1 MVKKQKSCASLSS
14 KASSFKRNQTSQFMN
29 FSFLENEGKSLLDD
43 VENYLIVAKALGH
56 IMSGTNW
63 KFKIF

>member
-1 MVKKQKSCASLSS
+1 
-14 KASSFKRNQTSQFMN
+14 MN